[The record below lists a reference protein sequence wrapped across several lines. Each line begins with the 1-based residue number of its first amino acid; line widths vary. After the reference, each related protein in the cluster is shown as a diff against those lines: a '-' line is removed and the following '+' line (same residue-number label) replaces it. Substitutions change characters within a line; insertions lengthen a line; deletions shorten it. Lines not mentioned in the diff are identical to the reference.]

1 MHDFSQEALDALTN
15 LISSTVEG
23 GVHTSSAGKVVGV
36 TDNFTA
42 TLKPDVEITTD
53 DGEKVPYPAIS
64 GVKILMPCGSGGT
77 IGFAFPVAKDD
88 GCVALYG
95 EGGVGSDFKFDLSNA
110 LLLPGLSAAAGEQ
123 VKRAGKE
130 NAAIMF
136 AGDSVIFVSKDKV
149 EIVRGKSTVTL
160 TDNNVR
166 VALGGTSATVSSS
179 EISILG
185 DVKVNG
191 NIGVNGNVTI
201 SGILTVGGIVM
212 NTHTHSSPSGQTG
225 VPQ

>member
-1 MHDFSQEALDALTN
+1 MHDFSQEVLDALMN
-15 LISSTVEG
+15 FISSTVEE

-95 EGGVGSDFKFDLSNA
+95 EGGAGSDFKFDLSNA
-110 LLLPGLSAAAGEQ
+110 LLLPGLASSAGEQ
-123 VKRAGKE
+123 VKRAGAE

-136 AGDSVIFVSKDKV
+136 AGDSVIFVSKDKI
-149 EIVRGKSTVTL
+149 EIVRGKSTVSL
-160 TDNNVR
+160 TDNGITA
-166 VALGGTSATVSSS
+166 ALGGTSVDISSS
-179 EISILG
+179 
-185 DVKVNG
+185 KVSVFGNTEVTG
-191 NIGVNGNVTI
+191 NISVNGNVTI
-201 SGILTVGGIVM
+201 SGVLTVGGIVM
-212 NTHTHSSPSGQTG
+212 NTHTHASPSGPTG
-225 VPQ
+225 TPQ